1 VHGRWRIESARPLF
15 AALFLLALTLRA
27 MVPAGFMIGNAASGA
42 PALILCP
49 GFEPPPPPHAMAM
62 RNHVP
67 AHHHDPATHREAPCP
82 FGALAAP
89 ALPPAPP
96 VVALPAGLV
105 PEPLA
110 PPLLRTAA
118 APPLAAP
125 PPPARGP
132 PAFA

>member
-1 VHGRWRIESARPLF
+1 MLGRWRIETARPLLT
-15 AALFLLALTLRA
+15 ALFLLALTLRA
-27 MVPAGFMIGNAASGA
+27 MVPAGFMIGDTASGA

-49 GFEPPPPPHAMAM
+49 GFESAPPHAMAM
-62 RNHVP
+62 RGHVP

-105 PEPLA
+105 AEPLA
-110 PPLLRTAA
+110 PPAFRAAA

-125 PPPARGP
+125 PPPATGP